1 MSTNGSTAGGGAVAL
16 EAAAAAAAAAAATG
30 WCFVVLVVFEA
41 LECFGKVRGRNL
53 LNLAGVFLGPPGAM
67 FREARGVS
75 LVCTGRSGST
85 VK

>member
-16 EAAAAAAAAAAATG
+16 EAAAAAAAAV
-30 WCFVVLVVFEA
+30 WCFVALVVFGA
-41 LECFGKVRGRNL
+41 LECFGNVRGRNL
-53 LNLAGVFLGPPGAM
+53 LNLAGVFLGPPAPM
-67 FREARGVS
+67 FREARGVR